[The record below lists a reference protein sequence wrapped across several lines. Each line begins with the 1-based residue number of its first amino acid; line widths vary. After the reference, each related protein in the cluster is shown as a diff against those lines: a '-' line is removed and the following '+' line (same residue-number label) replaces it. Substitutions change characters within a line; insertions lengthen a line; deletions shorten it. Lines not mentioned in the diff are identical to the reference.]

1 MSLDGRERGIPLFD
15 QDGGHRL
22 AQPPGIPTAGRKD
35 RIIVAI
41 GLRAWRLEP
50 GAYRWQTVDSSDRP
64 IASGEF
70 EVRDLPALI
79 RLPLPPQQE
88 ISVKILAAG
97 EAASR

>member
-1 MSLDGRERGIPLFD
+1 L
-15 QDGGHRL
+15 
-22 AQPPGIPTAGRKD
+22 T
-35 RIIVAI
+35 V

-79 RLPLPPQQE
+79 RLALPLDQE
-88 ISVKILAAG
+88 SSVKILAVG